1 MGETLAWQPRQTILE
16 RYLSEM
22 YLRRDIFS
30 YSNAPQDFQG
40 GGAYLGKSGLGG
52 PLAKARQF
60 LSVQK
65 FPILIVFFILMKRG
79 GGLAGYRPVDRCYK
93 LLRTAYE
100 LNTSSRQEFRCHV
113 HVHECTACA
122 PF

>member
-40 GGAYLGKSGLGG
+40 GGGLIWGK
-52 PLAKARQF
+52 
-60 LSVQK
+60 
-65 FPILIVFFILMKRG
+65 
-79 GGLAGYRPVDRCYK
+79 VDRG
-93 LLRTAYE
+93 
-100 LNTSSRQEFRCHV
+100 
-113 HVHECTACA
+113 A
-122 PF
+122 PWLKPGSFFLCRSFLF